1 MVLAKPIGN
10 GLLELLRL
18 LKKFHRIAFTDDARR
33 VVAEVVSSLPAVI
46 EVIGQGIER
55 RPHSG
60 RQREKRVVVSP
71 TGLFDTVAG
80 SADGYRGERA
90 GRVVGHAE
98 PAVGR

>member
-18 LKKFHRIAFTDDARR
+18 LKKFHRIAFTDDA
-33 VVAEVVSSLPAVI
+33 
-46 EVIGQGIER
+46 
-55 RPHSG
+55 
-60 RQREKRVVVSP
+60 REKRVVVSP